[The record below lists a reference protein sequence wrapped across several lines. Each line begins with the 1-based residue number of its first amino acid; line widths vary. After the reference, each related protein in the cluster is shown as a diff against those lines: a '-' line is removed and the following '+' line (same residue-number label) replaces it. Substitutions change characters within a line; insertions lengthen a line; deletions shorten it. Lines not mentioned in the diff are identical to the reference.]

1 MVKKFLFFF
10 PFFCIGKLKVCKTFL
25 VWKFK
30 LTLSVCVAP
39 FFFAGSNLSINPSL
53 LLFSRRGEVTSV
65 LQSNWRCRLAI
76 WQSFSMFCNPKITE
90 WVNRINQKRIFFLT
104 CCVTYASC
112 FLRSLSSSSDV
123 LFLPF
128 SREIFLSW
136 KYQNVLFFFYL

>member
-10 PFFCIGKLKVCKTFL
+10 FPLFFCIGKLKVCKTFL

-90 WVNRINQKRIFFLT
+90 WVNRINQKRIFFSYLL
-104 CCVTYASC
+104 CYVC
-112 FLRSLSSSSDV
+112 
-123 LFLPF
+123 
-128 SREIFLSW
+128 
-136 KYQNVLFFFYL
+136 KLFFEVVEFILGRFIFAIFSWNLFVLKISKCSIFF

>member
-1 MVKKFLFFF
+1 MVKTFLFFF
-10 PFFCIGKLKVCKTFL
+10 LFFCIGKLKVCKTFL

-90 WVNRINQKRIFFLT
+90 WVNRINQKRIFFSYLL
-104 CCVTYASC
+104 CYVC
-112 FLRSLSSSSDV
+112 
-123 LFLPF
+123 
-128 SREIFLSW
+128 
-136 KYQNVLFFFYL
+136 KLFFEVVEFILGRFIFAIFSWNLFVLKISKCSIFF

>member
-10 PFFCIGKLKVCKTFL
+10 FPFFFCIGKLKVCKTFL

-90 WVNRINQKRIFFLT
+90 WVNRINQKRIFSYLL
-104 CCVTYASC
+104 CYVC
-112 FLRSLSSSSDV
+112 
-123 LFLPF
+123 
-128 SREIFLSW
+128 
-136 KYQNVLFFFYL
+136 KLFFEVVEFILGRFIFAIFSWNLFVLKISKCSI